1 MKCGSVFQCYLEQAN
16 AMVVVLLREN
26 LKGLEF
32 LIIGQTKCFLATFTL
47 EQAFDSPQPW
57 CYTRW
62 KNVFDNVN

>member
-47 EQAFDSPQPW
+47 EQAFDSPQP
-57 CYTRW
+57 
-62 KNVFDNVN
+62 